1 MVVVIQMT
9 VAMIKATTAVGLLMM
24 AVMIAVLVL
33 PAILVQ
39 MMVDPG
45 VAIAALALLA
55 LVQVPVIL
63 VAVVRVVAL
72 EEALQGA
79 RQEVTDLEEELQ
91 KEAKVHRVIR
101 RMEVETRKE
110 AR

>member
-1 MVVVIQMT
+1 M
-9 VAMIKATTAVGLLMM
+9 AT
-24 AVMIAVLVL
+24 
-33 PAILVQ
+33 
-39 MMVDPG
+39 
-45 VAIAALALLA
+45 AALALLA

-79 RQEVTDLEEELQ
+79 RQEVADLEEELQ

-101 RMEVETRKE
+101 RMEVETRKG